1 MIKLGLSGNRYAGKD
16 KISKVFEKIGVPVFD
31 ADTVLK
37 FILQYNYD
45 ALADVRKYMGSD
57 IFIKDALDI
66 RRMDKE
72 TFDKVLDF
80 FEDDLFK
87 AYQRFE
93 DKYPT
98 SIYTVF
104 NSSILFER
112 EWDNKMDL
120 TVSVFAPRTDRV
132 RRCKSMTN
140 QGLLII
146 NDLIKTEMEDLAK
159 NEIADYTIHNYDDGN
174 PKVITGDILK
184 QVSEIDQKIIDEYLY
199 KEQLGCGMVF

>member
-1 MIKLGLSGNRYAGKD
+1 MIKLGLSGNRYSGKNRVSE
-16 KISKVFEKIGVPVFD
+16 IFEKIGVPVFD

-45 ALADVRKYMGSD
+45 ALADIRKYMGSD
-57 IFIKDALDI
+57 IFIRDSLDI

-72 TFDKVLDF
+72 TFDKVLNF
-80 FEDDLFK
+80 VEVDLFN

-93 DKYPT
+93 EKYST

-104 NSSILFER
+104 NSSILFEK
-112 EWDNKMDL
+112 EWDNRMDL
-120 TVSVFAPRTDRV
+120 TVSVFAPKTDRIK
-132 RRCKSMTN
+132 RCKAKTN
-140 QGLLII
+140 QGLLLI
-146 NDLIKTEMEDLAK
+146 NDLIKTEMDELSK
-159 NEIADYTIHNYDDGN
+159 NEIADYTIHNYDEGN
-174 PKVITGDILK
+174 PNIINGDILK